1 VGRGGRDVGVGGR
14 PGAGRQRLDLLRP
27 VERGRLRPRRELRR
41 DQLDHRG
48 RGRPLPADRLL
59 ADDAGR
65 GGRGHVQRAAV
76 EPPLGQLLE
85 RRLGAVGLGR
95 GRLRQRCGDV
105 GGHVLEPVRQLRRN
119 GRRARLPLP
128 LLERPGRLAAGDRHR
143 GRLPR
148 LQRDVERPRGW
159 HRLGASPYRC
169 DGVTGGKTRW
179 QQPPARCPGSREN
192 IIRSART
199 ADTAVARGKRDNST
213 PRRALV
219 CHGRVG
225 RVFGRFT
232 GAADLLAAAGR
243 EDANA
248 PGSPGGRF
256 LTPRPP
262 PWAGEGTK
270 PATRVHDAKQSL
282 SASAIP
288 SRSLGSRGKPTCSAR
303 HFPDG

>member
-1 VGRGGRDVGVGGR
+1 VVVGRAGDRRRRRPLLVGRGGRDVGVGGR
-14 PGAGRQRLDLLRP
+14 PGAGRQRLVLRRT
-27 VERGRLRPRRELRR
+27 VERRRVRR
-41 DQLDHRG
+41 RRH
-48 RGRPLPADRLL
+48 LL
-59 ADDAGR
+59 
-65 GGRGHVQRAAV
+65 
-76 EPPLGQLLE
+76 
-85 RRLGAVGLGR
+85 
-95 GRLRQRCGDV
+95 
-105 GGHVLEPVRQLRRN
+105 
-119 GRRARLPLP
+119 
-128 LLERPGRLAAGDRHR
+128 
-143 GRLPR
+143 
-148 LQRDVERPRGW
+148 RGW

-169 DGVTGGKTRW
+169 DGVTGGKTLW
-179 QQPPARCPGSREN
+179 QQPPAGCPGSREN

-243 EDANA
+243 EDADA
-248 PGSPGGRF
+248 PGSPGGQF

-262 PWAGEGTK
+262 PWAGEGPGVRVPFVLGFRRLSRPTKKGPRPPHPNPLPLKAAGEGTK